1 MPGRNEPLALQR
13 QAREFYEALQA
24 NALKPVLPE
33 EQIIRLKEMAA
44 AHEKDIRALH
54 AELERAADQ

>member
-1 MPGRNEPLALQR
+1 LQR